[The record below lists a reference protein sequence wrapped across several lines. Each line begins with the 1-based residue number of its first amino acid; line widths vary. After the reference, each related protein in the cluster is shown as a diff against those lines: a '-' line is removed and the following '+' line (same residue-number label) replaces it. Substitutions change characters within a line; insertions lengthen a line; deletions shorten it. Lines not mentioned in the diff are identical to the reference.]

1 MLQGR
6 SSKWLETSNPA
17 GSRGTHS
24 DKSQALPPFI
34 SDPNSLLDVEAGWR
48 GAPQPRA
55 GWGEGNP
62 KEVAALPREGNG
74 PDGLQHQSGTPSQA
88 QTALTP

>member
-1 MLQGR
+1 MLQGH
-6 SSKWLETSNPA
+6 SATWLESSNPA

-24 DKSQALPPFI
+24 AKSQALPPFI

-55 GWGEGNP
+55 EWEGVTP
-62 KEVAALPREGNG
+62 RRWPHSAGKGTDRTGCSISQELPPRRRQ
-74 PDGLQHQSGTPSQA
+74 P
-88 QTALTP
+88 